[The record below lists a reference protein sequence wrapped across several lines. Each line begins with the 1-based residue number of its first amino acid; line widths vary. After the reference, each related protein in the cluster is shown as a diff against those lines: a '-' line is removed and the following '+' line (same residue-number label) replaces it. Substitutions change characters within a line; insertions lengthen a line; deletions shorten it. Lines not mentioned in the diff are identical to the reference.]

1 MSLEFIEK
9 NKTVGDGRMKSVRID
24 SVAGKK
30 RESKETQ
37 TAKKC

>member
-9 NKTVGDGRMKSVRID
+9 NKTVDDGRMKRVRID

-30 RESKETQ
+30 RESKENPNS
-37 TAKKC
+37 KKC